1 MDGCLRLLCGCID
14 QKKSQFSLVEVDKNA
29 IQWIFCSVFLEYIYR
44 YKVNEGVG
52 IPKIPVHPIGYHDAE
67 VLL

>member
-1 MDGCLRLLCGCID
+1 MLAATLAALF
-14 QKKSQFSLVEVDKNA
+14 KSLPILVEVSKNTVSLT
-29 IQWIFCSVFLEYIYR
+29 FCSCFSEYTFR

-67 VLL
+67 VLLR

>member
-1 MDGCLRLLCGCID
+1 MLVAALL
-14 QKKSQFSLVEVDKNA
+14 KSVSSLVKIAKNFA
-29 IQWIFCSVFLEYIYR
+29 IKLTFCSGFSEYTFR

-67 VLL
+67 VLLR

>member
-1 MDGCLRLLCGCID
+1 MDAWDCYVAALIKRNL
-14 QKKSQFSLVEVDKNA
+14 SLVWWKLIRMLYNGYFVL
-29 IQWIFCSVFLEYIYR
+29 FFLEYIYR

>member
-1 MDGCLRLLCGCID
+1 MMHACGYCVAALF
-14 QKKSQFSLVEVDKNA
+14 KSISSLVKVAKNT
-29 IQWIFCSVFLEYIYR
+29 INLTFCSGFSEYTFR

-67 VLL
+67 VLLR